1 MREITGVNHV
11 AKRCFD
17 VIFSSI
23 GLVFLSPLLAL
34 IALAIKLTSPGP
46 IIFRQ
51 TRVGLNNRP
60 FTFYKFRSMVEGAEH
75 KGLGY
80 AVAKNDSRITK
91 VGNYLRNTS
100 LDELPQLFN
109 VLKGD
114 MSLVGP
120 RPTIPSE
127 VAKWPPFLR
136 VRQNVRPGL
145 TGWAQINGRNLLSWD
160 EKLILDVWYVE
171 KWSMW
176 LDLKILLKTVP
187 TLLSQKGVY
196 GADGIV
202 RGKE

>member
-1 MREITGVNHV
+1 MSDASCSVVI
-11 AKRCFD
+11 RCLD
-17 VIFSSI
+17 ILLASL
-23 GLVFLSPLLAL
+23 GLVLLSPPMLV

-46 IIFRQ
+46 IIFRHI
-51 TRVGLNNRP
+51 RVGLNNRP

-80 AVAKNDSRITK
+80 AVAKNDDRITNVGK
-91 VGNYLRNTS
+91 VLRNTS

-127 VAKWPPFLR
+127 VAKFPPRLMK
-136 VRQNVRPGL
+136 RQNVRPGL

-160 EKLILDVWYVE
+160 EKLELDVWYVE
-171 KWSMW
+171 NWSLW
-176 LDLKILLKTVP
+176 LDLKILLKTAP
-187 TLLSQKGVY
+187 TVLSQRGLY